1 MAELKTLRERMANV
15 AGGKATIHWLVP
27 SDTGSLKSGGL
38 PGGEKASPGLGGPG
52 RYEVACDPARRNDP
66 LFSASGATH
75 VVNCPECIKHP
86 RFAAEYQPAPNI
98 EGYLDIPKEHR
109 EVVEAHE
116 AQQSLRAQ
124 VAARNPPE
132 EKPCAAC

>member
-1 MAELKTLRERMANV
+1 MAAKTLRERLVNV

-38 PGGEKASPGLGGPG
+38 PGGENSPPGLGGPG

-75 VVNCPECIKHP
+75 AVNCPECVKHP

-98 EGYLDIPKEHR
+98 ERYEDIPKEHR
-109 EVVEAHE
+109 AVVEAHE
-116 AQQSLRAQ
+116 AAQTLKGQ
-124 VAARNPPE
+124 VAAKVGE
-132 EKPCAAC
+132 EPGKCEAC